1 MQSLSAKNKGLF
13 TQLSEAKRRQ
23 AEIECKVS
31 VSVMLPFI
39 DLFIVIIYCLFETAS
54 HYMALASLELA
65 VWTKLASK
73 SH

>member
-1 MQSLSAKNKGLF
+1 MHSLSAKNKGLL
-13 TQLSEAKRRQ
+13 TQLSEAKCRQ

-39 DLFIVIIYCLFETAS
+39 DLFIVIIYCLFETAFQ
-54 HYMALASLELA
+54 YMALASLELA